1 MSARVLPKFSAADA
15 TKFLN
20 SANFSLDRMLPS
32 EEMTNEIIDDV
43 LSDLAERYKHDP
55 YLKLSVA
62 QVVDS
67 LLDVRS
73 RLELVQG

>member
-1 MSARVLPKFSAADA
+1 
-15 TKFLN
+15 
-20 SANFSLDRMLPS
+20 
-32 EEMTNEIIDDV
+32 MTNEIIDDV

-62 QVVDS
+62 QVVDI

-73 RLELVQG
+73 RLEARQTL

>member
-1 MSARVLPKFSAADA
+1 LGKPALVSTEESGSLCPSAVTRK
-15 TKFLN
+15 T
-20 SANFSLDRMLPS
+20 
-32 EEMTNEIIDDV
+32 MTNEIIDDV

-62 QVVDS
+62 QVVDI